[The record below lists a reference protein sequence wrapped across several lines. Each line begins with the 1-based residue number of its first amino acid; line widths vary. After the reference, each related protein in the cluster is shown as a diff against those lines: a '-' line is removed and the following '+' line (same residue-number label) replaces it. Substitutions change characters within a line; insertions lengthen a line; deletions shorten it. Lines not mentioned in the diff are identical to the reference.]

1 MGVVYL
7 GIAEGIGGF
16 ERLAAIKM
24 LNPEHREREQ
34 YVHMFLDEARI
45 GARVQHPNLVSVQ
58 EIGEHEGELFI
69 AMDYVHG
76 ETLAKI
82 IKRHDDLRRPLPL
95 SFISEVGICVA
106 DALHAVHRSG
116 VIHGDISPQNI
127 LVGYDGIVRVTDFGI
142 SHTADNMFQQQSVLR
157 GKIGY
162 LAPEQLLG
170 AKQEAWSDLYSLG
183 IVLWETCTSMRLFP
197 SDVAPQIAVAHRL
210 ATFDKIDGPDKHR
223 PDLPA
228 ELVAIVQK
236 ALASDPKHRF
246 QDARTMGSALR
257 SFQIEHCPSVCSDRF
272 EEFMHELFADRIAKR
287 RLDSLLPDDELSEVY
302 HAAAL
307 SNAGSLY
314 DQPPPEVQVAPV
326 DEPIVAAPAP
336 LAEPLLT
343 PVLTSDLTH
352 HAEPIT
358 GVYTIRRNRKW
369 IPLVVSFVFTAAILA
384 LAGIPTREK
393 APEPPPAKVVVA
405 KKPEAP
411 KPKHRH
417 RAKRVRTPLI
427 KQRKVPL
434 LFEADDL

>member
-7 GIAEGIGGF
+7 GIAEGLGGF

-34 YVHMFLDEARI
+34 YVTMFLDEARI

-82 IKRHDDLRRPLPL
+82 IKRHDDLGRPLPL
-95 SFISEVGICVA
+95 PFIAELGICVA

-142 SHTADNMFQQQSVLR
+142 SHTADNMYQQQSVLR

-170 AKQEAWSDLYSLG
+170 AKQEPWSDLYSLG
-183 IVLWETCTSMRLFP
+183 IVLWEACTGRRLFP
-197 SDVAPQIAVAHRL
+197 SEIEPSLAVAHRL
-210 ATFDKIDGPDKHR
+210 ATIDRIDSPEVHR
-223 PDLPA
+223 PDLPI
-228 ELVAIVQK
+228 ELTAIVQK
-236 ALASDPKHRF
+236 ALVSDPKLRF
-246 QDARTMGSALR
+246 QDARTMGTVLR

-272 EEFMHELFADRIAKR
+272 EEFMTELFKDRIAKR
-287 RLDSLLPDDELSEVY
+287 RLDSLAPDDELSEVY

-307 SNAGSLY
+307 LPGAAAMY
-314 DQPPPEVQVAPV
+314 DQPPQGAE
-326 DEPIVAAPAP
+326 AP
-336 LAEPLLT
+336 LAEPVLT
-343 PVLTSDLTH
+343 PILRTDADDPEV
-352 HAEPIT
+352 PVT
-358 GVYTIRRNRKW
+358 GVYSIRKNRKW
-369 IPLVVSFVFTAAILA
+369 IPLVISFVFTIAILV
-384 LAGIPTREK
+384 LAGIPTRDK
-393 APEPPPAKVVVA
+393 PIEPPPAPPKIELA
-405 KKPEAP
+405 KKPAVS
-411 KPKHRH
+411 KPRPRGRH
-417 RAKRVRTPLI
+417 KRSTPPAVPQ
-427 KQRKVPL
+427 KKAPL
-434 LFEADDL
+434 LFGADDLD